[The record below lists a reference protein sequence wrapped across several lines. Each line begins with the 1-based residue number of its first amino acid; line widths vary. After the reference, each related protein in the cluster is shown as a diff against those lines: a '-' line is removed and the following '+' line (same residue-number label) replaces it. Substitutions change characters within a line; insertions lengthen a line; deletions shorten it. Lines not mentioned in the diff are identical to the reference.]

1 MKKHL
6 KRTICL
12 LLSLAMVLAL
22 AACSGGGTTP
32 GGTSQPADS
41 SSDSS
46 APAPST
52 DGEKIIYT
60 NGGPGEFFETPWLNP
75 GTYMYNKTVYAHLI
89 VADADLNP
97 IQDHP
102 DALATY
108 EYSEDGKTL
117 TFTLRDDAYWH
128 DGEKVTPEGTTVE
141 KSNRSVL

>member
-6 KRTICL
+6 KRTLCL

-22 AACSGGGTTP
+22 AACSSGRTTP
-32 GGTSQPADS
+32 GGTSQPSSDTSQPAGS

-52 DGEKIIYT
+52 EGEKIIYT

-108 EYSEDGKTL
+108 VEE
-117 TFTLRDDAYWH
+117 
-128 DGEKVTPEGTTVE
+128 EMEETPH
-141 KSNRSVL
+141 SNYPNRLYGDESGVYCKRSR

>member
-6 KRTICL
+6 KRTLCL

-32 GGTSQPADS
+32 GGASQPADS

-89 VADADLNP
+89 VADAD
-97 IQDHP
+97 
-102 DALATY
+102 
-108 EYSEDGKTL
+108 
-117 TFTLRDDAYWH
+117 
-128 DGEKVTPEGTTVE
+128 
-141 KSNRSVL
+141 